1 MMSRPCE
8 ASLAGASERL
18 AKNRAKLER
27 LDLPRAE
34 WHPEALTETCALRV
48 RSDFGIESAAVR
60 FLGAGLRCSAARSAG
75 GLYSP
80 RATPR
85 PVDVLARRCVF
96 RFH

>member
-48 RSDFGIESAAVR
+48 RSDFGIE
-60 FLGAGLRCSAARSAG
+60 
-75 GLYSP
+75 
-80 RATPR
+80 
-85 PVDVLARRCVF
+85 
-96 RFH
+96 